1 VFVSPAEVYALIAVS
16 VAVGCLGWLL
26 IAYLME
32 HPPSQWF
39 KADRPSNV
47 VNIESKRKA
56 G

>member
-26 IAYLME
+26 IAYLQE
-32 HPPSQWF
+32 HPLSTWF
-39 KADRPSNV
+39 KADRSNV